1 MKSWFLH
8 HRWYEHWTAHQECLP
23 ISLLSDYNELCHV
36 STVQHLLSLDSKLMS
51 AFVLSRLDNC
61 NSLLSGCPKHLTEEL
76 QKVQNPAARLVLK
89 AHKRDQV
96 SPFLRTLHCPPKHL
110 SNIRCQHPVTPF
122 SLIQPL
128 FICLAFFMS
137 TLHQNSSAPPLIQE
151 LYAFCTWRPKHL
163 DIAPF
168 LMLLLLS
175 GILYYSVNHCI

>member
-23 ISLLSDYNELCHV
+23 ISLLSAYNELCHV
-36 STVQHLLSLDSKLMS
+36 STVQHLLSLDSKLVS

-110 SNIRCQHPVTPF
+110 SSIRCQHPVTPF

-128 FICLAFFMS
+128 FICLTFSMS
-137 TLHQNSSAPPLIQE
+137 TLHQDSSLLIW
-151 LYAFCTWRPKHL
+151 LKNCTHSAHKDQNIWTSFIFPCCSCLEFPASR
-163 DIAPF
+163 
-168 LMLLLLS
+168 
-175 GILYYSVNHCI
+175 N